1 MGEPAEKE
9 REKRLANKERLE
21 EKNERNW
28 MRATNVWLIV
38 VSSGDMFVI
47 AEIKKSL
54 ASLFDIVCLFFLLNC
69 YHF

>member
-9 REKRLANKERLE
+9 REKRLANKERLQ

-54 ASLFDIVCLFFLLNC
+54 ASLFDIVCLFFLL
-69 YHF
+69 

>member
-47 AEIKKSL
+47 AEIKRSL